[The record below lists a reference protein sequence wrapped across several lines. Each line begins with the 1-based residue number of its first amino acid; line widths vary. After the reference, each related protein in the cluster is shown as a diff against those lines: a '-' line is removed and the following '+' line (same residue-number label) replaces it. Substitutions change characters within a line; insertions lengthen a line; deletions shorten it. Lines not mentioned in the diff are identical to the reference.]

1 MYLTRWWLHFWFP
14 PCPWQVYSFTLLPGL
29 LSMRSKQSSSCQNS
43 SFFVYMKNW
52 EEKAHTEKI
61 RIHDSYILKVAIS
74 RSKEKMRAISII
86 MLNLTFKR
94 QTVFRFLSIK
104 HPKDP
109 NPKDP
114 NIRTSEQC
122 RVPSRKLSWNI
133 TQAFGLSFRWRIVFF
148 LKAYQC
154 ILLQYHLPTNWHQDF
169 TQKKSYE
176 SYNGIECLEV
186 PLRKTKTLLG
196 RWWDSV
202 ELRKPQISPYLI
214 ISHSVTHIHPKLS
227 TWFISC

>member
-114 NIRTSEQC
+114 NIRISEQC

-148 LKAYQC
+148 WK
-154 ILLQYHLPTNWHQDF
+154 HLNVF
-169 TQKKSYE
+169 Y
-176 SYNGIECLEV
+176 YNITYRLTDT
-186 PLRKTKTLLG
+186 R
-196 RWWDSV
+196 
-202 ELRKPQISPYLI
+202 
-214 ISHSVTHIHPKLS
+214 ISHKRNRMRATMASNVWRFHWGKRKRCLADGEIP
-227 TWFISC
+227 